1 MEAIEMCIERGADKE
16 GEVHLYKGILINLK
30 KKRIWVT
37 WAEVDEP
44 AACYV
49 EWNKSKGE
57 NKILYINVYIWNLEK
72 WHWLTYFQGRKKDT
86 DRENVCGHNRERRGQ
101 VELRE

>member
-49 EWNKSKGE
+49 EWSKSERE
-57 NKILYINVYIWNLEK
+57 NQILYINVYMES
-72 WHWLTYFQGRKKDT
+72 RKMALVT
-86 DRENVCGHNRERRGQ
+86 LFSGQEERHREEICGYNGGRRGQ

>member
-1 MEAIEMCIERGADKE
+1 MDKE

-37 WAEVDEP
+37 WTEVDEP

-49 EWNKSKGE
+49 EWTKSERE
-57 NKILYINVYIWNLEK
+57 NQILYINVYIRNLEK
-72 WHWLTYFQGRKKDT
+72 LHWLTYFQGRKKDT
-86 DRENVCGHNRERRGQ
+86 DREHVCGHNRGRRGQ